1 MRENTSRA
9 ILAEVDVGARLS
21 RTVIERRGEEDG
33 QREKSEDERWR
44 STFANDE
51 RKSDEGSA
59 RCRVRVY
66 GRGIRGDLLLEHGGA
81 VSHRVRTV
89 IGEEGQVK

>member
-1 MRENTSRA
+1 MDKEKKVKTKDG
-9 ILAEVDVGARLS
+9 EVLLP
-21 RTVIERRGEEDG
+21 T
-33 QREKSEDERWR
+33 
-44 STFANDE
+44 E

-81 VSHRVRTV
+81 VSHRVLTV